1 MWKPGTARPNEPT
14 VDREVVRESDGAIVH
29 NPNAQLSLAQQRR
42 RLPIYDE
49 RRNLL
54 YMVESYP
61 SVVVVGHTGC
71 GKTTQI
77 PQYLHE
83 AGWSAE
89 GKVVA
94 CTQPRRVAA
103 ARSRV
108 AEEMGVALGQTVG
121 YAVRFDDCF
130 DAAATRIKYMTDGR
144 LIRELMADPLLSSY
158 SVVMV
163 DEAHERSTTT
173 DVLLGLLKKVR
184 RRRADLRLIIASAT
198 LDAEGFRDFF
208 EEGVGADGK
217 PCATSS
223 AILTLAGSGTH
234 PVKWHFLEQPVPDY
248 LAYAVEAVQQIHASG
263 DPGDVLLFLTGQQ
276 EVDAAC
282 KLLSDSQQQGSS
294 RSGGKGKGSGGGPQH
309 LVVLPLYSSLSAKAQ
324 LKVFEPAGR
333 NARKIVVATNI
344 AETSL
349 TIDGIVHVVDC
360 GFAKQRYAHPSGEEA
375 LVIAPISQAS
385 ARQRA
390 GRAGRSR
397 PGNYYA
403 LMTEASFDSL
413 PLQTS
418 PEMQRCSLSSVVLSL
433 KALGVDNVLRFDFLS
448 PPPPQSLANALEAL
462 YALGALDGSGKL
474 TNPRGESMALLP
486 LDPQP
491 AAFLLSAEKEGC
503 EEEALTLAAV
513 LSVQSPF
520 NTLKPADLKV
530 AQAPFAAYEGDAI
543 TFLNVVSAYHKQ
555 QRKHGA
561 RKASQWCRKRL
572 LNERVLERIGE
583 VRQQLGKHLAAHH
596 RRAAEAEGGAGGGA
610 AAESRSKKKKVGGG
624 GTTGTDAI
632 RRALVGGYFASAAR
646 HDGGGY
652 YTSIL
657 RGSPLKLHPNSVLY
671 GAPADWVLLHEMTY
685 TTVEL
690 ILSATKVNEEWLA
703 ELAPHFY
710 AREEGAKPA
719 AADGLRM
726 EGAPG
731 SKRPREEEPESGPP
745 APAPAPAGGVAAML
759 GESLFGGGGRTF
771 F

>member
-1 MWKPGTARPNEPT
+1 M
-14 VDREVVRESDGAIVH
+14 
-29 NPNAQLSLAQQRR
+29 
-42 RLPIYDE
+42 
-49 RRNLL
+49 
-54 YMVESYP
+54 
-61 SVVVVGHTGC
+61 
-71 GKTTQI
+71 
-77 PQYLHE
+77 
-83 AGWSAE
+83 
-89 GKVVA
+89 
-94 CTQPRRVAA
+94 
-103 ARSRV
+103 
-108 AEEMGVALGQTVG
+108 
-121 YAVRFDDCF
+121 
-130 DAAATRIKYMTDGR
+130 
-144 LIRELMADPLLSSY
+144 
-158 SVVMV
+158 
-163 DEAHERSTTT
+163 
-173 DVLLGLLKKVR
+173 
-184 RRRADLRLIIASAT
+184 
-198 LDAEGFRDFF
+198 
-208 EEGVGADGK
+208 
-217 PCATSS
+217 
-223 AILTLAGSGTH
+223 
-234 PVKWHFLEQPVPDY
+234 
-248 LAYAVEAVQQIHASG
+248 
-263 DPGDVLLFLTGQQ
+263 
-276 EVDAAC
+276 
-282 KLLSDSQQQGSS
+282 
-294 RSGGKGKGSGGGPQH
+294 
-309 LVVLPLYSSLSAKAQ
+309 
-324 LKVFEPAGR
+324 
-333 NARKIVVATNI
+333 
-344 AETSL
+344 
-349 TIDGIVHVVDC
+349 
-360 GFAKQRYAHPSGEEA
+360 
-375 LVIAPISQAS
+375 IAPISQAS

-610 AAESRSKKKKVGGG
+610 AAESRSK
-624 GTTGTDAI
+624 
-632 RRALVGGYFASAAR
+632 RRREAEAARLARTRSGARARWRLLCFSGAR

-731 SKRPREEEPESGPP
+731 SKRPREEPESGPP

-759 GESLFGGGGRTF
+759 GESLFGGGGEDVLLAFNTSTRARLQLKTVTF
-771 F
+771 AWERRRSRQKVDARSADGVPAVVAATVEAVAADSPTTICSRRSTRKSQRSWRQCAQQWRRRASWT